1 MSPIYSI
8 ILVLKA
14 ICIFAEVVFCFF
26 CFFWPRS
33 TLRNSTDCCPG
44 NILFDTRHCCQFAI
58 GQRLTF
64 YLPCVISGHTPYQ
77 RDNRLENFSQH
88 ESGSFV
94 KTLLSISDPL
104 LLSLSF
110 SPSVLFLSLFSV
122 LRKMVVLFIDGW
134 HRASVTC
141 RVWLLK
147 SARNRSSLWHKGGI
161 KSESGYSAHSRSG
174 LFISK
179 FNWDRL

>member
-1 MSPIYSI
+1 MH
-8 ILVLKA
+8 
-14 ICIFAEVVFCFF
+14 IC
-26 CFFWPRS
+26 W
-33 TLRNSTDCCPG
+33 
-44 NILFDTRHCCQFAI
+44 
-58 GQRLTF
+58 
-64 YLPCVISGHTPYQ
+64 
-77 RDNRLENFSQH
+77 
-88 ESGSFV
+88 GSFFFFFT
-94 KTLLSISDPL
+94 KIHSEEQYRLLSREHFIWHQTLLSVCNRTEVDILSSLCNLRTYTLPEGQPPGKLFSAWVWVLCKDASFDFWPSLPL